1 METNL
6 VGMKPGEPLVGIV
19 IDCKNLNI
27 REQPDGDADIL
38 GTIPA
43 DSEVLIDESD
53 STSEFYKVCA
63 ASGLEGF
70 CMKMYIAV
78 QP

>member
-6 VGMKPGEPLVGIV
+6 VGMKPGEPLIGIV
-19 IDCKNLNI
+19 IDCKNLNV
-27 REQPDGDADIL
+27 RAQPDSDADVL

-70 CMKMYIAV
+70 CMKMYITV

>member
-1 METNL
+1 METNM

-19 IDCKNLNI
+19 INCKNLNV
-27 REQPDGDADIL
+27 REQPDGEADVL

-43 DSEVLIDESD
+43 DSEVLIDESE

-63 ASGLEGF
+63 VSGLEGF
-70 CMKMYIAV
+70 CMKKYIAV
-78 QP
+78 QS

>member
-6 VGMKPGEPLVGIV
+6 VGMKPGEPLIGIV
-19 IDCKNLNI
+19 IDCKNLNV
-27 REQPDGDADIL
+27 RAQSDGDADIL

-43 DSEVLIDESD
+43 DSEVLIDEGD

-63 ASGLEGF
+63 VSGLEGF
-70 CMKMYIAV
+70 CMKKYITV

>member
-70 CMKMYIAV
+70 CMKKYIAV

>member
-27 REQPDGDADIL
+27 REQPDGDAEIL
-38 GTIPA
+38 GKIPA
-43 DSEVLIDESD
+43 VSEVLIDESD

-70 CMKMYIAV
+70 CMKKYIAV

>member
-19 IDCKNLNI
+19 FDFKNINI
-27 REQPDGDADIL
+27 REQPVGVADFL
-38 GTIPA
+38 GTFPA

-70 CMKMYIAV
+70 CMKKYIAV

>member
-6 VGMKPGEPLVGIV
+6 VGMKPGEPLIGIV
-19 IDCKNLNI
+19 IDCKNLNV
-27 REQPDGDADIL
+27 RAQSDGDADIL

>member
-19 IDCKNLNI
+19 VDCNNLRV
-27 REQPDGDADIL
+27 REQPDGDADVL

-43 DSEVLIDESD
+43 NSEVLIDESD
-53 STSEFYKVCA
+53 STSDFYKVCA

-70 CMKMYIAV
+70 CMKKYIAV
-78 QP
+78 QS